1 MRIFRWLWRG
11 PRLTDTHPTFLQS
24 QQGRDYSLP
33 FAISP
38 AGSELGPLRTRNR
51 TQHMSTATTET
62 QQPTSNVPT
71 AMRAAESL
79 SPSRQST
86 SNLRVSEITA
96 LPTPQEMI
104 AELPLDARTADVV
117 ERGRDEVRAVMDGV
131 DDRLLVFVGPCSI
144 HDPKAGLE
152 YARRLVSQAEKHK
165 EDLLIVMR
173 AYFEKPRTTVGWK
186 GLINDPRLD
195 GTHDIATGLRE
206 ARRFLQQVTAL
217 GLPAATEFLEPISP
231 QYMADLVSWGAIGA
245 RTTESQ
251 IHRQLASGLSMPI
264 GFKNGTDG
272 DLQVAV
278 DACGAAAAQAFLGI
292 DGEGRAA
299 LVATAGNPDTHV
311 ILRGGRKGPNYSSA
325 DVEAASSKLAGK
337 QLNPRLIVDA
347 SHANSGKSHHRQA
360 EVALEIG
367 AQLEDGGVSAQAIAG
382 VMLESFLVG
391 GAQDLNVVEHAAGRS
406 ELVYGQS
413 VTDVCM
419 EWDVSVSV
427 LDQLA
432 GSARKRRA
440 ANEGA
445 K

>member
-1 MRIFRWLWRG
+1 
-11 PRLTDTHPTFLQS
+11 
-24 QQGRDYSLP
+24 
-33 FAISP
+33 
-38 AGSELGPLRTRNR
+38 
-51 TQHMSTATTET
+51 MSTATAPATT
-62 QQPTSNVPT
+62 T
-71 AMRAAESL
+71 ANGRNEFAAK
-79 SPSRQST
+79 ST
-86 SNLRVSEITA
+86 SNLRVSEFTA
-96 LPTPQEMI
+96 LPTPHELI
-104 AELPLDARTADVV
+104 TELPLSARVADVV
-117 ERGRDEVRAVMDGV
+117 ERGRDQVRAIMDGV
-131 DDRLLVFVGPCSI
+131 DDRLLVIVGPCSI

-195 GTHDIATGLRE
+195 GSHDMVTGLRT
-206 ARRFLQQVTAL
+206 ARHFLQQVTAL
-217 GLPAATEFLEPISP
+217 GLPTATEFLEPISP
-231 QYMADLVSWGAIGA
+231 QYMADLISWGAIGA

-272 DLQVAV
+272 DLQVAI
-278 DACGAAAAQAFLGI
+278 DACGAAAAAQAFLGI
-292 DGEGRAA
+292 DGDGRAA

-311 ILRGGRKGPNYSSA
+311 ILRGGRKGPNYSAA
-325 DVEAASSKLAGK
+325 DVGAASTKLAAK

-367 AQLEDGGVSAQAIAG
+367 AQLEDGGASAQAIAG

-391 GAQDLNVVEHAAGRS
+391 GAQSLDVAEHAAGRS

-413 VTDVCM
+413 VTDACM
-419 EWDVSVSV
+419 DWDVSVSV

-432 GSARKRRA
+432 ASARKRRR
-440 ANEGA
+440 
-445 K
+445 

>member
-1 MRIFRWLWRG
+1 MSATAPAPTVT
-11 PRLTDTHPTFLQS
+11 PR
-24 QQGRDYSLP
+24 R
-33 FAISP
+33 
-38 AGSELGPLRTRNR
+38 E
-51 TQHMSTATTET
+51 STA
-62 QQPTSNVPT
+62 
-71 AMRAAESL
+71 
-79 SPSRQST
+79 QST
-86 SNLRVSEITA
+86 SNLRVSEFTA
-96 LPTPQEMI
+96 LPTPQELI
-104 AELPLDARTADVV
+104 AELPLAAEAAGVV
-117 ERGRDEVRAVMDGV
+117 ERGRDQVRAIMDGV
-131 DDRLLVFVGPCSI
+131 DDRLLVIVGPCSI

-173 AYFEKPRTTVGWK
+173 TYFEKPRTTVGWK

-195 GTHDIATGLRE
+195 GSHDMVTGLRT
-206 ARRFLQQVTAL
+206 ARHFLQQVTAL
-217 GLPAATEFLEPISP
+217 GLPTATEFLEPISP
-231 QYMADLVSWGAIGA
+231 QYMADLISWGAIGA

-272 DLQVAV
+272 DLQVAI
-278 DACGAAAAQAFLGI
+278 DACGAAAAAQAFLGI
-292 DGEGRAA
+292 DGDGRAA

-311 ILRGGRKGPNYSSA
+311 ILRGGRKGPNYSAA
-325 DVEAASSKLAGK
+325 DVEAASAKLAGK

-367 AQLEDGGVSAQAIAG
+367 AQLEDGGTSALAIAG

-391 GAQDLNVVEHAAGRS
+391 GVQNLDVAEHAAGRS
-406 ELVYGQS
+406 GLVYGQS
-413 VTDVCM
+413 VTDACM

-432 GSARKRRA
+432 ASARKRRA
-440 ANEGA
+440 VG
-445 K
+445 

>member
-1 MRIFRWLWRG
+1 
-11 PRLTDTHPTFLQS
+11 
-24 QQGRDYSLP
+24 
-33 FAISP
+33 
-38 AGSELGPLRTRNR
+38 
-51 TQHMSTATTET
+51 MSTATAATT
-62 QQPTSNVPT
+62 GTTPTGK
-71 AMRAAESL
+71 
-79 SPSRQST
+79 ST
-86 SNLRVSEITA
+86 SNLRVSEFTA
-96 LPTPQEMI
+96 LPTPQELI
-104 AELPLDARTADVV
+104 AELPMDARVTDVV
-117 ERGRDEVRAVMDGV
+117 ERGRDEVRAIMDGV
-131 DDRLLVFVGPCSI
+131 DDRLLVIVGPCSI

-195 GTHDIATGLRE
+195 GSHDMATGLRA
-206 ARRFLQQVTAL
+206 ARSFLQQVTSL

-278 DACGAAAAQAFLGI
+278 DACGAAAAAQAFLGI

-337 QLNPRLIVDA
+337 HLNPRLIVDA

-367 AQLEDGGVSAQAIAG
+367 AQLEDG
-382 VMLESFLVG
+382 ERP
-391 GAQDLNVVEHAAGRS
+391 HRP
-406 ELVYGQS
+406 
-413 VTDVCM
+413 
-419 EWDVSVSV
+419 
-427 LDQLA
+427 
-432 GSARKRRA
+432 
-440 ANEGA
+440 
-445 K
+445 